1 MALRRTHVEE
11 ARESL
16 GRERQRCVDE
26 KAAFRSFRSAVADVQ
41 PSTAAGSA
49 RGPLGV
55 KTAGRETP
63 PSLAAVRRAYER
75 TVMNVPHYEEEY
87 GDAYPESLAAEF
99 GDEIAA
105 GMTAGPGLSPEL
117 RGAVVSAAANA
128 VRERE
133 EFLGILDEEF
143 ASLNAVEEG
152 VERVVG
158 ELSSLDDR
166 PLSARSFDELLA
178 LREDVLALRDGL
190 DERARERQRTL
201 AAHRRTLSG
210 LVPSVTEYLYHD
222 VDCSHPG
229 LDALASA
236 RRLVETAL
244 SRIDRTVSTTA

>member
-1 MALRRTHVEE
+1 MRGTHLDD

-16 GRERQRCVDE
+16 GRERRRCVDE
-26 KAAFRSFRSAVADVQ
+26 KAAFRSFRSAVTDVQ

-49 RGPLGV
+49 AGPLAV
-55 KTAGRETP
+55 KTVGRETP
-63 PSLAAVRRAYER
+63 PSLDAVRRAYER
-75 TVMNVPHYEEEY
+75 TVMEVPHYEEEY

-105 GMTAGPGLSPEL
+105 GMTAGAGLSPEL
-117 RGAVVSAAANA
+117 RRAVVSAAANA
-128 VRERE
+128 VRERQ
-133 EFLGILDEEF
+133 EFLDLLDAEFESLDE
-143 ASLNAVEEG
+143 VEDG
-152 VERVVG
+152 VELVVG

-178 LREDVLALRDGL
+178 LREDVLALRDEL
-190 DERARERQRTL
+190 DERAWERQRTL

-244 SRIDRTVSTTA
+244 SRTDRAISTTA